1 MCNIFSYQGNSDEN
15 HNDIYSFK
23 PTRMAEIKKI
33 DDNKYGQRLCT

>member
-1 MCNIFSYQGNSDEN
+1 MCNIFSYQGNADEN
-15 HNDIYSFK
+15 HNDICFK